1 MMGRPKKNH
10 SQTLVSLVVDFYEQ
24 EACGNPSKLR
34 FTALAAYAR
43 SRGYEAEAYDFR
55 RDAAVREKI
64 DEITARQETQSR
76 ETMTAA
82 YRNIDLDAL
91 FRHCPDLETLKRN
104 IHGLDDY
111 WRRVYEEMVEV
122 KRENDRLR
130 HAPNHLQEMQAL
142 QETYEQLQEEM
153 DRLKSEH
160 RQIQDENAYLRR
172 FLRNRLYPA
181 VAEELLRQE
190 NLPVPENKT
199 VKPTAFDTLIE
210 GNSPQTFSGA
220 QGEPEKK
227 ESRQERL
234 LNQMKEQ
241 IDKR

>member
-1 MMGRPKKNH
+1 MDNLSNASRKSLDRVEKLTGKK
-10 SQTLVSLVVDFYEQ
+10 VPFYEADMENGTVSKEFEQ
-24 EACGNPSKLR
+24 ELLECAFIKCGNPSKLR

-111 WRRVYEEMVEV
+111 WRRVYEE
-122 KRENDRLR
+122 K
-130 HAPNHLQEMQAL
+130 
-142 QETYEQLQEEM
+142 
-153 DRLKSEH
+153 
-160 RQIQDENAYLRR
+160 
-172 FLRNRLYPA
+172 
-181 VAEELLRQE
+181 
-190 NLPVPENKT
+190 
-199 VKPTAFDTLIE
+199 
-210 GNSPQTFSGA
+210 
-220 QGEPEKK
+220 
-227 ESRQERL
+227 
-234 LNQMKEQ
+234 
-241 IDKR
+241 